1 MRDVLKNGAA
11 RFLLG
16 IMVKH
21 QSHYMRHT
29 KPFWATDCYHI
40 KVDTLDG
47 FQDCIICSNF
57 NTSMSTV
64 LSQKNEKEASG
75 SKSKILD
82 KKSYT

>member
-29 KPFWATDCYHI
+29 KPFWAT
-40 KVDTLDG
+40 G
-47 FQDCIICSNF
+47 CSA
-57 NTSMSTV
+57 TV
-64 LSQKNEKEASG
+64 LKEMQFLGFRIESLFLVVVFTSDKFLMAKN
-75 SKSKILD
+75 
-82 KKSYT
+82 

>member
-29 KPFWATDCYHI
+29 KPFWATDCYRI
-40 KVDTLDG
+40 KVDTLVG
-47 FQDCIICSNF
+47 FQNSGIFVKGSSN
-57 NTSMSTV
+57 
-64 LSQKNEKEASG
+64 AR
-75 SKSKILD
+75 KILD
-82 KKSYT
+82 QKKNS